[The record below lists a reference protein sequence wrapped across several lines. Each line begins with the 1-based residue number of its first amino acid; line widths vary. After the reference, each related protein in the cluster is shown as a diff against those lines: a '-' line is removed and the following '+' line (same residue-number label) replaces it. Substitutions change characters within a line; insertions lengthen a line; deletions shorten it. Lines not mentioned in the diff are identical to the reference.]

1 MLTPIKKYMENPQ
14 DIPNVP
20 RSVME
25 YLQVQFNAGYAIQ
38 SGLIDRVKR
47 AGWSES
53 YIAGFLAGLNYASQT
68 LDDMETV
75 RKELA
80 ESQ

>member
-1 MLTPIKKYMENPQ
+1 MLNPIKKYLENPE

-20 RSVME
+20 RATME

-38 SGLIDRVKR
+38 SGLVNRLKA

-53 YIAGFLAGLNYASQT
+53 YLSGFLAGLQYASQT
-68 LDDMETV
+68 LDDMEAI
-75 RKELA
+75 RKEQQ
-80 ESQ
+80 EG

>member
-1 MLTPIKKYMENPQ
+1 MLTPIKKCMENPQ

-25 YLQVQFNAGYAIQ
+25 YLQVQYNAGYAIQ
-38 SGLIDRVKR
+38 SGLINRLKQ

-68 LDDMETV
+68 LDDMEAI
-75 RKELA
+75 RKEQA
-80 ESQ
+80 ES

>member
-1 MLTPIKKYMENPQ
+1 MLTQIKKHLENPQ

-20 RSVME
+20 RAVSE
-25 YLQVQFNAGYAIQ
+25 YLQVQFNAGYAMQ
-38 SGLIDRVKR
+38 SGLINRLKA

-53 YIAGFLAGLNYASQT
+53 YLAGYLAGLQYASQT
-68 LDDMETV
+68 LDDMETI

-80 ESQ
+80 EP